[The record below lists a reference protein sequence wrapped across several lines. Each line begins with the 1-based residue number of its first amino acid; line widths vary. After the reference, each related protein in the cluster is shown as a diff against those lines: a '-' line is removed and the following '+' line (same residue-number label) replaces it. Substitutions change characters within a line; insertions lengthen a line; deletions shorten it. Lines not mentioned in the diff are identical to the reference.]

1 MVARERQSFG
11 SAQNDTR
18 DLDEAV
24 EVGSSGVLC
33 DGGVD
38 VERESEDGPAFHA
51 GDLRLPPGAHAFQK

>member
-1 MVARERQSFG
+1 MVARERQLLR

-24 EVGSSGVLC
+24 EVGSGGMLC

-38 VERESEDGPAFHA
+38 VERESENGAAFQA
-51 GDLRLPPGAHAFQK
+51 GDLRLPPSAHAFQK